1 VKIIKKSPLLL
12 RIKGLSYSILQMRLL
27 MKILKWFIIIFFA
40 LSMARGQD
48 VEIVPF
54 RLVPSLDPY
63 GHIKVEIVEPVAFL
77 SVPDVYKAEI
87 LEILIDRAV
96 FEMTNPFAVNEPF
109 QVDDKFYHLVKIP
122 NTGGD
127 WHQPYWRH
135 AE

>member
-1 VKIIKKSPLLL
+1 MKKSKKSPLLL
-12 RIKGLSYSILQMRLL
+12 RVKGLSYSIFQMRLL

-40 LSMARGQD
+40 ISMARGQN

-63 GHIKVEIVEPVAFL
+63 CQIKVEIVEPVTFL
-77 SVPDVYKAEI
+77 SVPIVYKEEI

-96 FEMTNPFAVNEPF
+96 FEVTNPFAVNEPF

-122 NTGGD
+122 NTGGS
-127 WHQPYWRH
+127 WSGPWRH
-135 AE
+135 SE

>member
-1 VKIIKKSPLLL
+1 
-12 RIKGLSYSILQMRLL
+12 

-40 LSMARGQD
+40 ISMARGQN

-63 GHIKVEIVEPVAFL
+63 CQIKVEIVEPVTFL
-77 SVPDVYKAEI
+77 SVPIVYKEEI

-96 FEMTNPFAVNEPF
+96 FEVTNPFAVNEPF

-122 NTGGD
+122 NTGIGRAIND
-127 WHQPYWRH
+127 RLKK
-135 AE
+135 ASNK

>member
-1 VKIIKKSPLLL
+1 MKKIKKSPLLL
-12 RIKGLSYSILQMRLL
+12 HVKGLSYSILQMRLL

-40 LSMARGQD
+40 ISMARGQN

-63 GHIKVEIVEPVAFL
+63 CQIKVEIVEPVTFL
-77 SVPDVYKAEI
+77 SVPVVYKEEI

-96 FEMTNPFAVNEPF
+96 FEVTNPFAVNEPF

-122 NTGGD
+122 NTGGS
-127 WHQPYWRH
+127 WSGPWRH
-135 AE
+135 SE

>member
-1 VKIIKKSPLLL
+1 MKKSKKSPLLL
-12 RIKGLSYSILQMRLL
+12 RVKGLSYSILQMRLL

-40 LSMARGQD
+40 ISMARGQN

-63 GHIKVEIVEPVAFL
+63 CQIKVEIVEPVTFL
-77 SVPDVYKAEI
+77 SVPIVYKEEI

-96 FEMTNPFAVNEPF
+96 FEVTNPFAVNEPF

-122 NTGGD
+122 NTGGS
-127 WHQPYWRH
+127 WSGPWRH
-135 AE
+135 SE

>member
-1 VKIIKKSPLLL
+1 MKKSEKSPLLL
-12 RIKGLSYSILQMRLL
+12 RVKGLSYRIIQMRLL

-40 LSMARGQD
+40 ISMARGQN

-63 GHIKVEIVEPVAFL
+63 CQIKVEIVEPVTFL
-77 SVPDVYKAEI
+77 SVPVVYKEEI

-96 FEMTNPFAVNEPF
+96 FEVTNPFAVNEPF

-122 NTGGD
+122 NTGGS
-127 WHQPYWRH
+127 WSGPWRH
-135 AE
+135 SE

>member
-1 VKIIKKSPLLL
+1 MKKSEKSPLLL
-12 RIKGLSYSILQMRLL
+12 RVKGLSYRIIQMRLL

-40 LSMARGQD
+40 ISMARGQN

-63 GHIKVEIVEPVAFL
+63 CQIKVEIVEPVTFL
-77 SVPDVYKAEI
+77 SVPIVYKEEI

-96 FEMTNPFAVNEPF
+96 FEVTNPFAVNEPF

-122 NTGGD
+122 NTGGS
-127 WHQPYWRH
+127 WSGPWRH
-135 AE
+135 SE

>member
-1 VKIIKKSPLLL
+1 
-12 RIKGLSYSILQMRLL
+12 

-40 LSMARGQD
+40 MSVARSQS

-63 GHIKVEIVEPVAFL
+63 GHIKIEIVEPVTFL
-77 SVPDVYKAEI
+77 SVPDVYKQEI

-109 QVDDKFYHLVKIP
+109 QVDDKFYHLVRIP

-127 WHQPYWRH
+127 WHQPGYWRH

>member
-1 VKIIKKSPLLL
+1 MKKSKKSPLLL
-12 RIKGLSYSILQMRLL
+12 RVKGLSYSILQMRLL

-40 LSMARGQD
+40 ISMARGQN

-63 GHIKVEIVEPVAFL
+63 CQIKVEIVEPVTFL
-77 SVPDVYKAEI
+77 SVPVVYKEEI

-96 FEMTNPFAVNEPF
+96 FEVTNPFAVNEPF

-122 NTGGD
+122 NTGGS
-127 WHQPYWRH
+127 WSGPWRH
-135 AE
+135 SE